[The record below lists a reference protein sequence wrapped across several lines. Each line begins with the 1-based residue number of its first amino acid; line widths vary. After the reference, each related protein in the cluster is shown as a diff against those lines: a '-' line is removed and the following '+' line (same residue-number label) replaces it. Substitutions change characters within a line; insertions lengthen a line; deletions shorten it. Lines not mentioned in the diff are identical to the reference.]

1 MLQFLRLRFTF
12 TFLCLVLF
20 CAAAAAQV
28 IQLKNGKNIVA
39 DSVHESNGRIEYTI
53 GDNAFAIP
61 KSLVERIEAGPVE
74 KHVAAAATELP
85 PVQAH
90 VETEPEL
97 SARVIHGGHIDT
109 AALKSIEDEGVA
121 DKSAAANFIAAV
133 FEEKQNH
140 LAGASRYLQA
150 GLTYQ
155 PDSAVLLEHYA
166 AMLLQLGRNAEALS
180 CAERATRSA
189 PQSAEAF
196 MVLGYAYYQGNRNRD
211 AIAAW
216 KKSLALHPDENV
228 QRLLERAERESAAES
243 DFREQET
250 SHFVLR
256 YEGAQAPDP
265 LRNEIIRVLE
275 AQFGALQKDLGSAP
289 RGSVSV
295 SLYTDQAFFDVTQ
308 APAWTAA
315 LNDGKIRVP
324 VSGLAGMTPGLE
336 RVLRHE
342 LTHSFVAQI
351 THERAPAW
359 LNEGLAQLE
368 EGKSTSATGRR
379 LAALYASGN
388 QIPLNQ
394 LEHSFQ
400 GYGAAEAAV
409 AYAEALAA
417 TEYIHATYGMSELAR
432 ILQRLGEGEPIESTL
447 RNTVHAGYAQFEMDL
462 AEYLNRTYGQ

>member
-1 MLQFLRLRFTF
+1 MRSKFTF
-12 TFLCLVLF
+12 ACLALF
-20 CAAAAAQV
+20 CVAAAGDV
-28 IQLKNGKNIVA
+28 IRLKNGKSIVA
-39 DSVHESNGRIEYTI
+39 DSVQESDGRIEYTI
-53 GDNAFAIP
+53 GDNAFSIP
-61 KSLVERIEAGPVE
+61 ESLVERIDAGPVE
-74 KHVAAAATELP
+74 KHLVPAPELP
-85 PVQAH
+85 PVHLQ
-90 VETEPEL
+90 VEAEPEL

-109 AALKSIEDEGVA
+109 AALKAVEDEGIA

-133 FEEKQNH
+133 FEEKQDH

-166 AMLLQLGRNAEALS
+166 GVLLRLGRNAEAIS
-180 CAERATRSA
+180 YAERATRA
-189 PQSAEAF
+189 EPQSADAF
-196 MVLGYAYYQGNRNRD
+196 LVLGYAYYQNNRNRD

-216 KKSLALHPDENV
+216 KKSLELHPDETV
-228 QRLLERAERESAAES
+228 QQLLKKAERESAAES

-265 LRNEIIRVLE
+265 LRKEIIRVLE
-275 AQFGALQKDLGSAP
+275 AQYGALQNDLGSAP
-289 RGSVSV
+289 RGSVPV
-295 SLYTDQAFFDVTQ
+295 SLYTEQAFFDVTQ
-308 APAWTAA
+308 APAWTSA

-324 VSGLAGMTPGLE
+324 VSGLTAMTPALE

-351 THERAPAW
+351 THDRAPAW
-359 LNEGLAQLE
+359 LDEGLAQLE
-368 EGKSTSATGRR
+368 EPKSISAVGKR

-400 GYGAAEAAV
+400 SYGAAEAAV
-409 AYAEALAA
+409 AYAESLAA
-417 TEYIHATYGMSELAR
+417 TEFIQSNYGISDLAR
-432 ILQRLGEGEPIESTL
+432 ILQRLGEGEPIESAL
-447 RNTVHAGYAQFEMDL
+447 RNTVHSGYAQFEVDL
-462 AEYLNRTYGQ
+462 AEYLKRTYGQ